1 MSLRS
6 IARSAPRALAR
17 ASTTST
23 ISRYQRTSNIL
34 SARPTS
40 FLRTQQVSAFST
52 SMLRK
57 AMAGEVD
64 EEVSAKLASE
74 IDFEKEVK
82 QNEPVPASIK
92 DFLDN
97 SAFKIEDIPGRED
110 VVLTRTFGEEKI
122 TVSFSI
128 ADLHNYEPDMMEED
142 QAMEDE
148 LDDIEAGRGQQDQR
162 GGAADLAEEA
172 NEDLEAG
179 ADEAAVPCRLN
190 IVIEKPNKGALN
202 IEALAQDGA
211 IVVENLYYYA
221 DAKLAHSADAN
232 AVHAAQDT
240 YPGPP
245 FGSLDEDLQI
255 LMERYL
261 EERGITQ
268 ALAVFAPDYMDFKEQ
283 KEYMAWLKNVKG
295 FIDA

>member
-1 MSLRS
+1 MMSLRT

-23 ISRYQRTSNIL
+23 VSRCQRTSLL
-34 SARPTS
+34 SARPSS

-52 SMLRK
+52 SLFRR

-74 IDFEKEVK
+74 IEFESDVK

-92 DFLDN
+92 DFMEN
-97 SAFKIEDIPGRED
+97 SPFKVQDVLGRED
-110 VVLTRTFGEEKI
+110 VVLTRTFGDEKI
-122 TVSFSI
+122 TVTFSI
-128 ADLHNYEPDMMEED
+128 ADLHNYEPDMMED

-148 LDDIEAGRGQQDQR
+148 LEDIEAGRNPQDQR
-162 GGAADLAEEA
+162 GGAADLAQEA

-211 IVVENLYYYA
+211 VVVENLYYYT
-221 DAKLAHSADAN
+221 DSKLAHSTDAN

-245 FGSLDEDLQI
+245 FGSLDEDLQM

-268 ALAVFAPDYMDFKEQ
+268 ALAVFAPDYMDHKEQ
-283 KEYMAWLKNVKG
+283 KEYMAWLKNVKS

>member
-23 ISRYQRTSNIL
+23 ISRYQRTSSIL

-74 IDFEKEVK
+74 IDFEKDVK

-97 SAFKIEDIPGRED
+97 SAFKVEDIPGRED
-110 VVLTRTFGEEKI
+110 VILTRTFGEEKI

-128 ADLHNYEPDMMEED
+128 ADLHNYEPDMMED

-148 LDDIEAGRGQQDQR
+148 LDDIESGRNQQDQR

-245 FGSLDEDLQI
+245 FGSLDEDLQV
-255 LMERYL
+255 LVDRFL
-261 EERGITQ
+261 EERGIDQ
-268 ALAVFAPDYMDFKEQ
+268 AMAVFIPDYVDVKEQ
-283 KEYMAWLKNVKG
+283 REYLRWLNNVKT

>member
-1 MSLRS
+1 MMSLRS

-23 ISRYQRTSNIL
+23 ISRYQRTSSIL

-74 IDFEKEVK
+74 IDFEKDVK
-82 QNEPVPASIK
+82 QNEPLPASIK
-92 DFLDN
+92 DFMDN
-97 SAFKIEDIPGRED
+97 SPFKVEDVPGSEN
-110 VVLTRTFGEEKI
+110 VVLTRSFGEEKI
-122 TVSFSI
+122 TVTFSI
-128 ADLHNYEPDMMEED
+128 TDLHNYEPDMLDD
-142 QAMEDE
+142 QAMEDD
-148 LDDIEAGRGQQDQR
+148 LDDMEHSQQDQR
-162 GGAADLAEEA
+162 GGAADLAQEG

-179 ADEAAVPCRLN
+179 EDETSVPCRLN
-190 IVIEKPNKGALN
+190 IVIEKPNNKGALN
-202 IEALAQDGA
+202 IEAVAQDGA

-221 DAKLAHSADAN
+221 DAKLAHSTDAN
-232 AVHAAQDT
+232 TVHAAQST

-268 ALAVFAPDYMDFKEQ
+268 ALAIFAPDYMDYKEQ
-283 KEYMAWLKNVKG
+283 KEYMTWLKNVKG

>member
-1 MSLRS
+1 MSLRTL
-6 IARSAPRALAR
+6 ARFAPRALAR
-17 ASTTST
+17 AATTSAL
-23 ISRYQRTSNIL
+23 SRCQRTSSIL
-34 SARPTS
+34 SARPSS

-52 SMLRK
+52 SVFRR
-57 AMAGEVD
+57 AIAGEVD

-74 IDFEKEVK
+74 IEFENDVK
-82 QNEPVPASIK
+82 QNEPLPASIK
-92 DFLDN
+92 DFMDN
-97 SAFKIEDIPGRED
+97 SPWKIEDVAGKED
-110 VVLTRTFGEEKI
+110 VILTRTFGDEKI

-128 ADLHNYEPDMMEED
+128 ADLHNYEPDMMEDD

-148 LDDIEAGRGQQDQR
+148 LDDIETGRSPQDQR
-162 GGAADLAEEA
+162 GGAADLANEA

-179 ADEAAVPCRLN
+179 ADEAAVPVRLN
-190 IVIEKPNKGALN
+190 VVIEKPNKGALN
-202 IEALAQDGA
+202 VEALAQDGA

-221 DAKLAHSADAN
+221 DPKLAHSSDAN

-261 EERGITQ
+261 EERGVTQ
-268 ALAVFAPDYMDFKEQ
+268 QLALFAPDYMDYKEQ
-283 KEYMAWLKNVKG
+283 KEYVAWLQNVKG

>member
-1 MSLRS
+1 MMSLRT

-17 ASTTST
+17 ASST
-23 ISRYQRTSNIL
+23 YSSRTASSLFR
-34 SARPTS
+34 ARPAS
-40 FLRTQQVSAFST
+40 FIRPQQVSAFST
-52 SMLRK
+52 SLFRR

-74 IDFEKEVK
+74 IEFEQDVK
-82 QNEPVPASIK
+82 QNEPLPASIK

-97 SAFKIEDIPGRED
+97 SPFKVED
-110 VVLTRTFGEEKI
+110 VPGKEDVILTRTFGDEKI

-128 ADLHNYEPDMMEED
+128 ADLHNYEPDMMED
-142 QAMEDE
+142 PAMEDE
-148 LDDIEAGRGQQDQR
+148 LDDIEAGRSPQER
-162 GGAADLAEEA
+162 GGAADLDQEA

-179 ADEAAVPCRLN
+179 SDEAAVPCRLN

-202 IEALAQDGA
+202 VEALAQDGA
-211 IVVENLYYYA
+211 IIVENLYYYS
-221 DAKLAHSADAN
+221 DPKLAHSTDPA

-268 ALAVFAPDYMDFKEQ
+268 SLALFAPDYMDYKEQ
-283 KEYMAWLKNVKG
+283 REYVAWLKNVKN